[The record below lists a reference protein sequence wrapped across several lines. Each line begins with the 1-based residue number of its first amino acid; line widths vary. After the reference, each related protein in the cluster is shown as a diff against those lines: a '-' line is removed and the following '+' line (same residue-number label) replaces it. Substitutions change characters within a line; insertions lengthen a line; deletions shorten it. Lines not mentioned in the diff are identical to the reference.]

1 MPGHCGSGNRIRAA
15 AMPLMG
21 IRVRSRED
29 LVVSSTLRAAARTSR
44 SRHHQRGVQVPHRHN
59 TPEQGEERIIIRE
72 VNT

>member
-29 LVVSSTLRAAARTSR
+29 LVVSSIERAAAI
-44 SRHHQRGVQVPHRHN
+44 
-59 TPEQGEERIIIRE
+59 TP
-72 VNT
+72 